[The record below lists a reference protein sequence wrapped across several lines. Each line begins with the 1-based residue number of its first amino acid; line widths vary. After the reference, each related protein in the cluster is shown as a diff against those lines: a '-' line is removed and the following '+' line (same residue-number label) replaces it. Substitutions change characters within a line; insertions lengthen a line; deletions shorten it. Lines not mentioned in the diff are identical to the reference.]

1 MATRKNNAKLFDPQL
16 VNMVNSRSGNINN
29 QVRDAS
35 LQADLRKQLRVQD
48 EQDAIGSMVWYN
60 CYPGIDGELIERILY
75 YKGQGMFFQLN
86 GRFFFLPF
94 ALNAPADNSGIDVYG
109 RYTGISPLPFNG
121 TTSTNEKGGK
131 DVKFAFGGKIF
142 IPRYEM
148 ADLEQFIT
156 EEGIKEEEIRQA
168 LNDTA
173 VILRDYTPQFSQEI
187 ISRQALNDPLLNLMS
202 QQFPMMNTALING
215 TGITGMRVS
224 TEADAFNV
232 YQANAQVKEAAVA
245 GEKYVA
251 ITADVD
257 LQELVGGGSKV
268 QPSEYLLTFQALDNY
283 RRGTHGIANN
293 GVYQK
298 GSHMLADEQQ
308 MNAGNIGLVL
318 KNRVE
323 NRQKACAIL
332 NSYFGG
338 TMWCEPSEVV
348 TGIDKNGDMV
358 LGSQE
363 QHQPIQNEEGGM
375 N

>member
-16 VNMVNSRSGNINN
+16 VNMVNRKSGNINN

-121 TTSTNEKGGK
+121 TTSGK

-232 YQANAQVKEAAVA
+232 YQANAQVKEAAMA

-251 ITADVD
+251 ITAEVD
-257 LQELVGGGSKV
+257 LQELVGGGAKV

-298 GSHMLADEQQ
+298 GSHMLEDEQQ

-338 TMWCEPSEVV
+338 AMWCEPSEVV

-363 QHQPIQNEEGGM
+363 QHQQPISDKEEM
-375 N
+375 